1 MKVSVITVCFNAAK
15 EIDETIRSVMV
26 QDHADIEHIIIDGG
40 STDGTRERVMRYR
53 EFLAHFTSE
62 KDEGVYDAMN
72 KGLRVATGDMVAF
85 VNAGD
90 MMATRN
96 TVSYMVK
103 AFTEHQADVI
113 YGDALM
119 VDPADITKVKRFW
132 KGGEYHRENFRKGWM
147 PPHLGTYI
155 RKSAYDRY
163 GLFNPSLKVSAD
175 YELMFRFLYKHCLTA
190 YYVPKV
196 LVRFRLGGV
205 SNRSLAHV
213 WRANMEVYKA
223 WKMNGERVSPL
234 IVLRKP
240 LRKLGQMI
248 APSRKGIS

>member
-26 QDHADIEHIIIDGG
+26 QDHNNIEHIVVDGG
-40 STDGTRERVMRYR
+40 STDGTQERVKRYS
-53 EFLAHFTSE
+53 ECIAHFISE
-62 KDEGVYDAMN
+62 KDNGVYDAMN
-72 KGLRVATGDMVAF
+72 KGLRSATGEVVAF

-90 MMATRN
+90 MLATRN
-96 TVSYMVK
+96 TVSYMVR
-103 AFTEHQADVI
+103 AFGEQDADVI

-119 VDPADITKVKRFW
+119 VDPTDITKVKRFW
-132 KGGEYHRENFRKGWM
+132 KGGEYKRENFRKGWM

-155 RKSAYDRY
+155 RRAAYDRY
-163 GLFNPSLKVSAD
+163 GHFNTELKVSAD
-175 YELMFRFLYKHCLTA
+175 YELMFRFLYKHRLKA
-190 YYVPKV
+190 HYVPKV

-205 SNRSLAHV
+205 SNRSLSHV
-213 WRANMEVYKA
+213 WRANVEVYKA
-223 WKMNGERVSPL
+223 WGMNGERVSPL

-248 APSRKGIS
+248 TRNQNGQD

>member
-1 MKVSVITVCFNAAK
+1 MKVSVITICYNAVS

-26 QDHADIEHIIIDGG
+26 QDYQNIEHIVIDGG
-40 STDGTRERVMRYR
+40 STDGTQEKIKRYS
-53 EFLAHFTSE
+53 ECIAHFVSE

-72 KGLRVATGDMVAF
+72 KGLRLATGEVVAF

-96 TVSYMVK
+96 TVSYMVR
-103 AFTEHQADVI
+103 AFTEQDADAI

-119 VDPADITKVKRFW
+119 VDPNDITKVKRFW
-132 KGGEYHRENFRKGWM
+132 KGGEYNRANFKKGWM

-155 RKSAYDRY
+155 RKSAYNQH
-163 GLFNPSLKVSAD
+163 GLFNTDLKVSAD
-175 YELMFRFLYKHCLTA
+175 YELMFRFLYKHKLRA
-190 YYVPKV
+190 RYVPKV

-205 SNRSLAHV
+205 SNRSLGHI
-213 WRANMEVYKA
+213 WRANKEVYEA
-223 WKMNGERVSPL
+223 WKLNDEPVSPL

-240 LRKLGQMI
+240 LRKLGQMLRRG
-248 APSRKGIS
+248 PDEM